1 MKFILAL
8 FLAGFV
14 VAAQAAAQPGAVD
27 MLQQFMTRTQTVEA
41 DFTQTI
47 VDKNGKVVQKSSG
60 TMALSRPGKFRWE
73 YEKPYKQLIVGDGTR
88 LWLYDKDLDQVT
100 VKKLGAALGS
110 TPAALLAGNNDIEKR
125 YIVTDAGNSDGL
137 EWAQA
142 VPRTQGSGFESIRM
156 GFNQSGLAAME
167 LQDQFGQTTT
177 IRFSN
182 VRRNVKL
189 ADNLFSFTPPP
200 GADVIGG

>member
-8 FLAGFV
+8 FIAGFA
-14 VAAQAAAQPGAVD
+14 VAAQAAAQPNAIG
-27 MLQQFMTRTQTVEA
+27 MLQQFMTRTQTVQA

-47 VDKNGKVVQKSSG
+47 LDKNGKVVQQSSG
-60 TMALSRPGKFRWE
+60 TMALSRPGKFRWQ
-73 YEKPYKQLIVGDGTR
+73 YDKPYKQLIVGDGTR

-100 VKKLGAALGS
+100 VKKLSAALGS
-110 TPAALLAGNNDIEKR
+110 TPAALLAGSNDMEKR

-137 EWAQA
+137 EWVQA
-142 VPRTQGSGFESIRM
+142 VPRTQGSCFESVRM

-182 VRRNVKL
+182 VKRNVKL
-189 ADNLFSFTPPP
+189 ADNLFSFTPPQ
-200 GADVIGG
+200 GADILR

>member
-8 FLAGFV
+8 FIAGFA
-14 VAAQAAAQPGAVD
+14 VAAQAAAQPDAIS
-27 MLQQFMTRTQTVEA
+27 MLQQFMTRTQTVQA

-47 VDKNGKVVQKSSG
+47 LDKNGEVVQKSSG
-60 TMALSRPGKFRWE
+60 TMALSRPGKFRWQ
-73 YEKPYKQLIVGDGTR
+73 YDKPYKQLIVGDGTR

-100 VKKLGAALGS
+100 VKKLSAALGS

-125 YIVTDAGNSDGL
+125 YIVTDAGSSGGL
-137 EWAQA
+137 QWVQA
-142 VPRTQGSGFESIRM
+142 VPRTEGSGFDNIRM

-167 LQDQFGQTTT
+167 LRDQFQQTTV
-177 IRFSN
+177 IRFD
-182 VRRNVKL
+182 NVKRNIKL
-189 ADNLFSFTPPP
+189 SDNLFSFTPPP

>member
-8 FLAGFV
+8 FIAGFAA
-14 VAAQAAAQPGAVD
+14 AAQAAAQPDAIG
-27 MLQQFMTRTQTVEA
+27 MLQQFMTRTQTVQA

-60 TMALSRPGKFRWE
+60 TMALSRPGKFRWQ
-73 YEKPYKQLIVGDGTR
+73 YDKPYKQLIVGDGTR

-125 YIVTDAGNSDGL
+125 YIVTDAGSSNGL
-137 EWAQA
+137 QWVQA
-142 VPRTQGSGFESIRM
+142 APRTEGSGFEGIRM

-182 VRRNVKL
+182 VRRNPKL
-189 ADNLFSFTPPP
+189 ADNLFSFTPPQ
-200 GADVIGG
+200 GADILGE

>member
-8 FLAGFV
+8 FIAGFAA
-14 VAAQAAAQPGAVD
+14 AAQAAAQPDAIG
-27 MLQQFMTRTQTVEA
+27 MLQQFMTRTQTVQA

-60 TMALSRPGKFRWE
+60 TMALSRPGKFRWQ
-73 YEKPYKQLIVGDGTR
+73 YDKPYKQLIVGDGTR

-125 YIVTDAGNSDGL
+125 YIVTDAGSSNGL
-137 EWAQA
+137 QWVQA
-142 VPRTQGSGFESIRM
+142 VPRTEGSGFEGIRM

-182 VRRNVKL
+182 VRRNPKL
-189 ADNLFSFTPPP
+189 ADNLFSFTPPQ
-200 GADVIGG
+200 GADILGE